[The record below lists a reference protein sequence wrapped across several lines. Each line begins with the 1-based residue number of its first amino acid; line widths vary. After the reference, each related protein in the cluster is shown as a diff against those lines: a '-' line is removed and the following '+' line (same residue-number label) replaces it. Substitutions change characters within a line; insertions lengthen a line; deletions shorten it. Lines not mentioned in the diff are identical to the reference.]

1 MNARTLVQLVAA
13 LVVLGI
19 LVRWIP
25 LDPSEAAGDWLGRG
39 EPVRQLAVDATV
51 ATLRADD
58 GRARGLHADRALLR
72 PLQVPGMPADRARRL
87 RQKWLRRVDELH
99 AQSRSDA
106 SAELPVAQAK
116 GVVRN
121 DYWLLMYDLYPIPL
135 HGTWFEDGGRPSD
148 ATEPGAVVFEY
159 ADVGGR

>member
-1 MNARTLVQLVAA
+1 MNSRTLVQLVAA

-25 LDPSEAAGDWLGRG
+25 LAPAEAAGDWLGRG
-39 EPVRQLAVDATV
+39 EPVRQLTVDATV
-51 ATLRADD
+51 AKLRADD
-58 GRARGLHADRALLR
+58 GRARGRHADRALLR
-72 PLQVPGMPADRARRL
+72 PLQVPGMPTDRARRL

-99 AQSRSDA
+99 AAYETSG
-106 SAELPVAQAK
+106 ELPVAQAK
-116 GVVRN
+116 GLVRN

-135 HGTWFEDGGRPSD
+135 VGTWFEEGGRPTD
-148 ATEPGAVVFEY
+148 PDVPGAVVFEY